1 MGKEKEKLWRK
12 VENYC
17 IDVQALP
24 VANGAGN
31 YEDWQTRA
39 KTLLLKNSNSAK
51 SQNKNDKIIHCKIS
65 TLGDVWNLERV
76 GLKYGTRP
84 VYNDKQERT
93 GRRLPHRFPLLVRT
107 SSLPMV
113 RRKDGTDPCATK
125 NQANDFCSK
134 SRFLLYVAR
143 KVLKDK
149 AWSSS
154 WDRTRL
160 YCVRAFSSLS
170 RDDITFR
177 ISEIFAHCESGPPS
191 WNFNF
196 YYMVVIARFLSH
208 NTLIANSGGC
218 WLRSFLCCKIKRF

>member
-1 MGKEKEKLWRK
+1 MDGEREGKALEKSWELLHR
-12 VENYC
+12 C
-17 IDVQALP
+17 AS
-24 VANGAGN
+24 VACGKGAGN
-31 YEDWQTRA
+31 YEDWQTRT

-84 VYNDKQERT
+84 VYNDKRERT

-113 RRKDGTDPCATK
+113 PRKDGRDPCATK

-170 RDDITFR
+170 RDDTTFQ
-177 ISEIFAHCESGPPS
+177 ISEIFAHCESGPP
-191 WNFNF
+191 
-196 YYMVVIARFLSH
+196 
-208 NTLIANSGGC
+208 C
-218 WLRSFLCCKIKRF
+218 